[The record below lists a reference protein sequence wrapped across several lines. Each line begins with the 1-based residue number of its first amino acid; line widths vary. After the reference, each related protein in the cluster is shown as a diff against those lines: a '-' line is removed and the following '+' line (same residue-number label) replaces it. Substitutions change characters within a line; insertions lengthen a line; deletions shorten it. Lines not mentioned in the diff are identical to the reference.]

1 MMSELNDLRHEVRRQ
16 REQIDNLEQQN
27 RDLRVALM
35 EAQAA
40 IKSLDVD
47 ALGIGR
53 SSDGRYRWPLRME
66 LLSKIEQA
74 LDIGKEE

>member
-1 MMSELNDLRHEVRRQ
+1 MSDKWEDYTEAYAELK
-16 REQIDNLEQQN
+16 QQN
-27 RDLRVALM
+27 ADLVAAL
-35 EAQAA
+35 EDAEKA

-53 SSDGRYRWPLRME
+53 SSDGHYRWPLRME

-74 LDIGKEE
+74 LAKVGE